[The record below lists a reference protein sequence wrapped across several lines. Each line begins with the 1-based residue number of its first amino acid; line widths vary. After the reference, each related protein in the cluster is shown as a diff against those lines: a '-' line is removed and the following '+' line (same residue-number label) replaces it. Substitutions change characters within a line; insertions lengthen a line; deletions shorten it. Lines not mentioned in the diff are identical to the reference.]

1 MPPRRPRSPNGEQDE
16 CTVDDTKALACKGYA
31 LPEEEIRIP
40 VEKTTVSSACGY
52 VKFGNAGEAW
62 LRKLFTGK
70 TRYSAAVTTAIANV
84 NRRVQ
89 KKLASKRKEMEAEV
103 GGSEQNLLA
112 AIAANRMELPVSDD
126 EAENEGAKSNTA
138 KARSA
143 KRAKFHGGENSQSPF
158 TADIKLDDQDMKLR
172 LSGKDIWVVAEKAMV
187 HKYIRL
193 IREEMLNVKKSKEG
207 AVDKKKKDPSIPTV
221 KGKIWFSPSQS
232 AYNVRYVRYED
243 GLGERSR
250 KKTRKG
256 LKVEL
261 HNADGDLLP
270 DEVRK
275 QNFLSRFQTACDI
288 WNELDKSENKEPLV
302 HTKFVKTTRSED
314 P

>member
-16 CTVDDTKALACKGYA
+16 CTVDDTHALACKGYA

-40 VEKTTVSSACGY
+40 VENITVSSACGY
-52 VKFGNAGEAW
+52 VKFSNAGEAW

-70 TRYSAAVTTAIANV
+70 TRYSAAVKTAIANV
-84 NRRVQ
+84 NGRVQ
-89 KKLASKRKEMEAEV
+89 SKLASKRKEMEAEV

-112 AIAANRMELPVSDD
+112 AVAANRMELPVSDD
-126 EAENEGAKSNTA
+126 EAKNEGAESNTA

-158 TADIKLDDQDMKLR
+158 TADIKLDDQDMKLHQ
-172 LSGKDIWVVAEKAMV
+172 LGKVIWVFAEKAMV

-193 IREEMLNVKKSKEG
+193 IRQEWQEMPNVKKLKEG
-207 AVDKKKKDPSIPTV
+207 AVDKKKRIPWIPSV
-221 KGKIWFSPSQS
+221 KGKIWFSPSQK
-232 AYNVRYVRYED
+232 AYNVRYVD
-243 GLGERSR
+243 GPGERR
-250 KKTRKG
+250 ETNKG

-261 HNADGDLLP
+261 HNEKGELLP

-275 QNFLSRFQTACDI
+275 YNFISTFQTACDI
-288 WNELDKSENKEPLV
+288 WNELDKSKTKEPLV
-302 HTKFVKTTRSED
+302 HTKFV
-314 P
+314 